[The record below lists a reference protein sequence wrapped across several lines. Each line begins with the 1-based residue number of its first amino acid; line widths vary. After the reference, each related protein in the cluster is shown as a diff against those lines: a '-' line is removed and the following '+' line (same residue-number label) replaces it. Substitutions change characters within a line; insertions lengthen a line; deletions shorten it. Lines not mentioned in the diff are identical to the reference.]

1 MSLGNN
7 VIAMFGKRPAKE
19 TAPDTWVRMWA
30 RSFSLKPNYEKAKDE
45 ALTGSRIDEAG
56 FISGVAYTGEISETL
71 NKSSLALLEAGGFTK
86 TTDATKATYKLA
98 NEVTNWFDFIKFHN
112 DNKLKETF
120 EKCRINSIKFD
131 IVNKAFI
138 GITWGIEG
146 LTGIRALNS
155 SLTEAPTGYVLAERI
170 KSLDTNIKIN
180 GVSKSATIKSMGL
193 SISNNLDGDNYGFGS
208 IYRQDIDVSDAASI
222 ELDTTFVFSV
232 SEYDAQLLNLENNT
246 VIPVEVNLGAITLK
260 LAAVSL
266 SDVSAPVSGKGK
278 IELSIKGTV
287 HNNGATEA
295 VIIEHPLA

>member
-1 MSLGNN
+1 MALGNN
-7 VIAMFGKRPAKE
+7 VIIMCGKRASKE
-19 TAPDTWVRMWA
+19 VAPVAWTRMWA
-30 RSFSLKPNYEKAKDE
+30 RNFSLKPNYEKAKDE
-45 ALTGSRIDEAG
+45 ALTGSRVDEAG
-56 FISGVAYTGEISETL
+56 FISGVAYSGEISENL
-71 NKSSLALLEAGGFTK
+71 NKSSLALLEAGGFTR
-86 TTDATKATYKLA
+86 TADAIKVTYKLA
-98 NEVTNWFDFIKFHN
+98 NDVLNWFDFVKFHN

-146 LTGIRALNS
+146 LTGIRTLNS
-155 SLTEAPTGYVLAERI
+155 TLTENPTGYVLGERI

-208 IYRQDIDVSDAASI
+208 IYRQDVDVSDAASI
-222 ELDTTFVFSV
+222 ELDATFVFSV
-232 SEYDAQLLNLENNT
+232 SEYDAQLANLENNT

-260 LAAVSL
+260 LASVSL

-287 HNNGATEA
+287 HNNGVTEA